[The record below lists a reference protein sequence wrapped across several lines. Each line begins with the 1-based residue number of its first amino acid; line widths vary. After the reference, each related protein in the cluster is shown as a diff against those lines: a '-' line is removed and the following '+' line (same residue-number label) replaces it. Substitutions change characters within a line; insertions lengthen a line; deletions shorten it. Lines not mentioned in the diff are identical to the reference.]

1 MKSKFQNF
9 DFGSVEVLSRDEQN
23 KVKGGAYGF
32 GQYGGSGGGFPT
44 GTNPPGP
51 GGKCFKTWT
60 GQYFADAMRCK
71 ATQGSDCIGIDSCPD
86 APNLL

>member
-32 GQYGGSGGGFPT
+32 GQYGGSGGSFGPPPKEW
-44 GTNPPGP
+44 NPPTYE
-51 GGKCFKTWT
+51 CFKAGYSYTT
-60 GQYFADAMRCK
+60 
-71 ATQGSDCIGIDSCPD
+71 TTNSCPD
-86 APNLL
+86 GYNIR